1 MHIYWLDKIK
11 YMLKGPR
18 EKSSER
24 MRELK
29 AELGR
34 IVEQLKNLGALK
46 IVLFGSYVTGE
57 VWSGSDLDIL
67 VVMPPSKTGK
77 EWMEE
82 IYSKVERNIASDILA
97 FTEKELEK
105 GIKISRFLRY
115 VLRNGMVVYESKPK
129 K

>member
-1 MHIYWLDKIK
+1 
-11 YMLKGPR
+11 
-18 EKSSER
+18 

>member
-1 MHIYWLDKIK
+1 
-11 YMLKGPR
+11 MLKSPQ
-18 EKSSER
+18 EKTLER
-24 MRELK
+24 MRDLK
-29 AELGR
+29 MELGG

-77 EWMEE
+77 EWMSE

-105 GIKISRFLRY
+105 GVKISRFLRY
-115 VLRNGMVVYESKPK
+115 VLRTGMVIYESKPK
-129 K
+129 N